1 MKTLRKTKIVGT
13 IGPASENRLEE
24 LINAGLNV
32 TRINYSHG
40 SWDEQSEKT
49 EEIIRLRKELNVP
62 VALLLDMQGPEIRTG
77 MLVTGKNEKIKLEDG
92 QKFTLVNED
101 IVGDK
106 DKVSVSYKGLYN
118 DVKPGSKV
126 LIDDG
131 AIELVVDEIV
141 GKDIVCTVVHGNGL
155 GSRKT
160 INLPGTAVR
169 LPALK
174 EKDIQD
180 LKTACEHD
188 YDYVA
193 MSFTR
198 NKDDIDQVRKVLD
211 ENGGKDI
218 KIITK
223 VENVE
228 GLEHM
233 EEIVENAD
241 VQMIARGDMA
251 TETDFTEPPV
261 AQKKFIKLSNRAN
274 KPAITATQMLES
286 MTFNPLPT
294 RAEASDVAN
303 AIFDRTSAVMLS
315 GECAMGKY
323 PVECVKTMVKIAG
336 RVEPEIDYWK
346 RFKNNDNI
354 NLSDFETKIA
364 YSTCVTAMNME
375 ADAIVCYTHSGDSA
389 RKLVETARDKVSD
402 FQAMHFSS
410 INGEIKEIPAEYK
423 CENLF
428 KLELKTSSI
437 SGDKSVFEGHS
448 ENEVSVFEK
457 WVDENAAEYLS
468 EDERN
473 TLKEQIDK
481 MVAAVDDLNAREG
494 YRGTS
499 FESVFLLS
507 ASEAGL
513 NKINKMYIP
522 EQLQTGFQNMIDEYV
537 HFNES
542 ARNSIMERMTPDYM
556 VIGIRSKTETYK
568 YKSEIISD
576 EKNFYTNEKTEMTGL
591 CDKFLSDEID
601 KDSFYDG
608 LKGYLNHY
616 YENRYELR
624 NQPGSVREKSNDMLD
639 KLQHMFGV

>member
-1 MKTLRKTKIVGT
+1 MKKNLRKTKIVGT
-13 IGPASENRLEE
+13 IGPASEHRLKE
-24 LINAGLNV
+24 LFEAGLNV

-49 EEIIRLRKELNVP
+49 EEIIKLRKELDLP
-62 VALLLDMQGPEIRTG
+62 IALLLDMQGPEIRTG
-77 MLVTGKNEKIKLEDG
+77 MLVTGKNEKIMLEDG

-106 DKVSVSYKGLYN
+106 DKVSVSYKELYK

-131 AIELVVDEIV
+131 AIELVIDEIV

-174 EKDIQD
+174 EKDIAD

-218 KIITK
+218 KIVTK

-228 GLEHM
+228 GLENM

-251 TETDFTEPPV
+251 TETDYTEPPV
-261 AQKKFIKLSNRAN
+261 MQKKFIKLSNRAN
-274 KPAITATQMLES
+274 KPAITATQMLET
-286 MTFNPLPT
+286 MTYNPLPT

-303 AIFDRTSAVMLS
+303 AIYDRTSAVMLS

-346 RFKNNDNI
+346 RFRNNDNI
-354 NLSDFETKIA
+354 NLSDVETKIA
-364 YSTCVTAMNME
+364 YSTCFTAMTME
-375 ADAIVCYTHSGDSA
+375 ADAIVCYTNSGDSA
-389 RKLVETARDKVSD
+389 RRLAGLGAGCPILAITDNRRTFNQLAIVWNVTPIYVEAQENIDKTVEAGIEKLKQKGILEKGDMVVVSGG
-402 FQAMHFSS
+402 A
-410 INGEIKEIPAEYK
+410 
-423 CENLF
+423 
-428 KLELKTSSI
+428 KLLE
-437 SGDKSVFEGHS
+437 
-448 ENEVSVFEK
+448 
-457 WVDENAAEYLS
+457 AAEES
-468 EDERN
+468 
-473 TLKEQIDK
+473 KII
-481 MVAAVDDLNAREG
+481 EG
-494 YRGTS
+494 I
-499 FESVFLLS
+499 
-507 ASEAGL
+507 A
-513 NKINKMYIP
+513 KI
-522 EQLQTGFQNMIDEYV
+522 
-537 HFNES
+537 
-542 ARNSIMERMTPDYM
+542 
-556 VIGIRSKTETYK
+556 
-568 YKSEIISD
+568 
-576 EKNFYTNEKTEMTGL
+576 
-591 CDKFLSDEID
+591 
-601 KDSFYDG
+601 
-608 LKGYLNHY
+608 
-616 YENRYELR
+616 
-624 NQPGSVREKSNDMLD
+624 
-639 KLQHMFGV
+639 

>member
-1 MKTLRKTKIVGT
+1 MKELRKTKIVGT
-13 IGPASENRLEE
+13 IGPASEHKLKE
-24 LINAGLNV
+24 LFDAGLNV

-49 EEIIRLRKELNVP
+49 EEVIRLRKELDIP

-101 IVGDK
+101 ILGDK
-106 DKVSVSYKGLYN
+106 DKVSVTYKELYK

-141 GKDIVCTVVHGNGL
+141 DKDIVCTVVHGNGL

-160 INLPGTAVR
+160 INLPGTAVH

-174 EKDIQD
+174 EKDIAD

-193 MSFTR
+193 ISFTR
-198 NKDDIDQVRKVLD
+198 NTDDIAQVRKVLD

-228 GLEHM
+228 GLENM
-233 EEIVENAD
+233 EEIVEKAD

-251 TETDFTEPPV
+251 TETYFTEPPV
-261 AQKKFIKLSNRAN
+261 MQKKFIKLSNRAN

-286 MTFNPLPT
+286 MTYNPLPT

-303 AIFDRTSAVMLS
+303 AIYDRTSAIMLS

-323 PVECVKTMVKIAG
+323 PVECVQTMVKIAN
-336 RVEPEIDYWK
+336 RVEGDIDYWK
-346 RFKNNDNI
+346 RFRNNDNI
-354 NLSDFETKIA
+354 DLSDFETKIA

-389 RKLVETARDKVSD
+389 RNLAGLGAGCPILAITDNRRTFNQLAIVWNVTPIYVEAQENIDKTVELGIEKLKDKGILEKGDMIVISGG
-402 FQAMHFSS
+402 ATLLES
-410 INGEIKEIPAEYK
+410 AEYSK
-423 CENLF
+423 
-428 KLELKTSSI
+428 I
-437 SGDKSVFEGHS
+437 VGG
-448 ENEVSVFEK
+448 
-457 WVDENAAEYLS
+457 
-468 EDERN
+468 
-473 TLKEQIDK
+473 
-481 MVAAVDDLNAREG
+481 VAR
-494 YRGTS
+494 
-499 FESVFLLS
+499 
-507 ASEAGL
+507 
-513 NKINKMYIP
+513 I
-522 EQLQTGFQNMIDEYV
+522 
-537 HFNES
+537 
-542 ARNSIMERMTPDYM
+542 
-556 VIGIRSKTETYK
+556 
-568 YKSEIISD
+568 
-576 EKNFYTNEKTEMTGL
+576 
-591 CDKFLSDEID
+591 
-601 KDSFYDG
+601 
-608 LKGYLNHY
+608 
-616 YENRYELR
+616 
-624 NQPGSVREKSNDMLD
+624 
-639 KLQHMFGV
+639 

>member
-1 MKTLRKTKIVGT
+1 MKKDLRKTKIVGT
-13 IGPASENRLEE
+13 IGPASEHKLKE
-24 LINAGLNV
+24 LFEAGLNV

-49 EEIIRLRKELNVP
+49 EEIIKLRKELDIP

-77 MLVTGKNEKIKLEDG
+77 MLVTGKNEKIQLEDG

-101 IVGDK
+101 IIGDK
-106 DKVSVSYKGLYN
+106 DKVSVTYKELYK

-141 GKDIVCTVVHGNGL
+141 DKDIVCTVVHGNGL

-174 EKDIQD
+174 QKDIDD

-218 KIITK
+218 KIVTK

-261 AQKKFIKLSNRAN
+261 MQKKFIKLSNRAN
-274 KPAITATQMLES
+274 KPAITATQMLET
-286 MTFNPLPT
+286 MTYNPLPT

-303 AIFDRTSAVMLS
+303 AIYDRTSAVMLS

-323 PVECVKTMVKIAG
+323 PIECVQTMVKIAD
-336 RVEPEIDYWK
+336 RVEKEIDYWK
-346 RFKNNDNI
+346 RFRDNKDNI
-354 NLSDFETKIA
+354 DINTLERKIA
-364 YSTCVTAMNME
+364 YSTAVMAMNLN
-375 ADAIVCYTHSGDSA
+375 ADAICCYTGTGDSA
-389 RKLVETARDKVSD
+389 RRFAGLGVGCPILAITDNRRTYNQLAIAWNVTPVYVETKKTVAEMVESGIQKLK
-402 FQAMHFSS
+402 
-410 INGEIKEIPAEYK
+410 EKEILEKGDIIVVSGGAKWLASAE
-423 CENLF
+423 
-428 KLELKTSSI
+428 S
-437 SGDKSVFEGHS
+437 
-448 ENEVSVFEK
+448 
-457 WVDENAAEYLS
+457 
-468 EDERN
+468 
-473 TLKEQIDK
+473 
-481 MVAAVDDLNAREG
+481 
-494 YRGTS
+494 
-499 FESVFLLS
+499 
-507 ASEAGL
+507 
-513 NKINKMYIP
+513 
-522 EQLQTGFQNMIDEYV
+522 
-537 HFNES
+537 
-542 ARNSIMERMTPDYM
+542 
-556 VIGIRSKTETYK
+556 SKT
-568 YKSEIISD
+568 IGGIAR
-576 EKNFYTNEKTEMTGL
+576 
-591 CDKFLSDEID
+591 I
-601 KDSFYDG
+601 
-608 LKGYLNHY
+608 
-616 YENRYELR
+616 
-624 NQPGSVREKSNDMLD
+624 
-639 KLQHMFGV
+639 

>member
-1 MKTLRKTKIVGT
+1 MKKNLRKTKIVGT
-13 IGPASENRLEE
+13 IGPASEHKLEE
-24 LINAGLNV
+24 LILAGLNV

-40 SWDEQSEKT
+40 SWDEQAEKT
-49 EEIIRLRKELNVP
+49 EEVIRLRKELDVP

-77 MLVTGKNEKIKLEDG
+77 MLVTGKNEKIQLEDG

-106 DKVSVSYKGLYN
+106 DKVSVSYKQLYQ
-118 DVKPGSKV
+118 DVKPGAKV

-141 GKDIVCTVVHGNGL
+141 DKDIVCTVVHGNGL

-160 INLPGTAVR
+160 INLPGTPVR

-174 EKDIQD
+174 DKDIAD

-198 NKDDIDQVRKVLD
+198 NKDDIAQVRKVLD

-228 GLEHM
+228 GLENM
-233 EEIVENAD
+233 EEIVEHAD

-261 AQKKFIKLSNRAN
+261 AQKKFIKLSNKAC

-286 MTFNPLPT
+286 MTYNPLPT

-303 AIFDRTSAVMLS
+303 AIYDRTSAIMLS

-336 RVEPEIDYWK
+336 RVEPDIDYWK
-346 RFKNNDNI
+346 RFRTNDNLD
-354 NLSDFETKIA
+354 LSDFETKIA

-375 ADAIVCYTHSGDSA
+375 ADAIICYTNTGDSA
-389 RKLVETARDKVSD
+389 RKLSGLGAGCPILAITDNRRTYNQLAIVWNVTPIYIEKNDNIDKTVELGIQKLKDKGILEKGDTVIISGGASLLED
-402 FQAMHFSS
+402 T
-410 INGEIKEIPAEYK
+410 AEY
-423 CENLF
+423 
-428 KLELKTSSI
+428 S
-437 SGDKSVFEGHS
+437 
-448 ENEVSVFEK
+448 
-457 WVDENAAEYLS
+457 
-468 EDERN
+468 
-473 TLKEQIDK
+473 
-481 MVAAVDDLNAREG
+481 
-494 YRGTS
+494 
-499 FESVFLLS
+499 
-507 ASEAGL
+507 
-513 NKINKMYIP
+513 KI
-522 EQLQTGFQNMIDEYV
+522 
-537 HFNES
+537 
-542 ARNSIMERMTPDYM
+542 
-556 VIGIRSKTETYK
+556 IGGIAK
-568 YKSEIISD
+568 I
-576 EKNFYTNEKTEMTGL
+576 
-591 CDKFLSDEID
+591 
-601 KDSFYDG
+601 
-608 LKGYLNHY
+608 
-616 YENRYELR
+616 
-624 NQPGSVREKSNDMLD
+624 
-639 KLQHMFGV
+639 